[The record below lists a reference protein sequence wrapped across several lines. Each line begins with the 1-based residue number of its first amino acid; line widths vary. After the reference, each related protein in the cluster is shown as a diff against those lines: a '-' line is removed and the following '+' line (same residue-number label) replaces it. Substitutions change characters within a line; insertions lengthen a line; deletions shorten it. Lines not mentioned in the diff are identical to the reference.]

1 MENYY
6 IYCAIRAVPCNGI
19 KECRDNKDENC
30 KKMDIS
36 TWIWYILLS
45 LYVVSLGISLAMNH
59 YIKQQ
64 LIGPARTLKAIVE
77 EYGGSPKSY
86 RGNQLAYT
94 KVRILNCT
102 TS

>member
-1 MENYY
+1 M
-6 IYCAIRAVPCNGI
+6 
-19 KECRDNKDENC
+19 
-30 KKMDIS
+30 KMDIS
-36 TWIWYILLS
+36 TWIWYILAS

-77 EYGGSPKSY
+77 EYGGNPKSY

-94 KVRILNCT
+94 KVRIKT
-102 TS
+102 YHTA